1 MDPIELL
8 KGDHRKVENLFKLA
22 AKARSGDERKSVFQQ
37 IRSTLEAHTRAEET
51 IFYPAFSQYE
61 SFDDLLDDSY
71 QEHQDIQDMIDE
83 MITLEDE
90 EEFQDMLEDLQEEV
104 EHHVHMEETRFFP
117 KVRDVMDDAEIT
129 RLGRMIAD
137 AQEAQYRKAA

>member
-22 AKARSGDERKSVFQQ
+22 AKARTGEERRAVFHQ
-37 IRSTLEAHTRAEET
+37 IRSDLELHARIEET
-51 IFYPAFSQYE
+51 IFYPSFSQYE
-61 SFDDLLDDSY
+61 SFDDILDDSY

-83 MITLEDE
+83 MVNIEDDE
-90 EEFQDMLEDLQEEV
+90 DFHDMLEDLQEEV

-117 KVRDVMDDAEIT
+117 KVRDVMDDTELE

-137 AQEAQYRKAA
+137 AKEAPIRKAA

>member
-8 KGDHRKVENLFKLA
+8 KNDHRKVDNLFKLVA
-22 AKARSGDERKSVFQQ
+22 MSKSNDERHSVFQQ
-37 IRSTLEAHTRAEET
+37 IRNLIEQHTRVEET

-83 MITLEDE
+83 MLTLEDE
-90 EEFQDMLEDLQEEV
+90 DDFQDMLEDLQEEV

-117 KVRDVMDDAEIT
+117 KVRDVVSDEEFN
-129 RLGRMIAD
+129 RLGRMISD
-137 AQEAQYRKAA
+137 AQEAQVTQAA